1 MPQVTGALQDWVE
14 DTKKNANTIVL
25 LGVLTSVCG
34 FFSLVLPWIAGLSV
48 SMLIGFV
55 FVLGGIAR
63 LIASFSAGS
72 FGRGTIAFIGA
83 ALTVIVGV
91 ILVTRPGF
99 GLAALTMILG
109 VYLMMDGIFGA
120 LLAFQLRPETGWGS
134 ILFSAVLSV
143 VMSVMLLTEW
153 PIDGIWAIGTLVGIN
168 LLFAGFSLI
177 SIGSSAKKQAK
188 ELT

>member
-1 MPQVTGALQDWVE
+1 ME
-14 DTKKNANTIVL
+14 I
-25 LGVLTSVCG
+25 
-34 FFSLVLPWIAGLSV
+34 
-48 SMLIGFV
+48 
-55 FVLGGIAR
+55 
-63 LIASFSAGS
+63 
-72 FGRGTIAFIGA
+72 GRGHQLSI
-83 ALTVIVGV
+83 
-91 ILVTRPGF
+91 R
-99 GLAALTMILG
+99 LG